1 MNGDNM
7 RETGFMRKWHFPR
20 KRGGQ
25 AKTCLLMLFL
35 VLCHTLRASYAQ
47 AVLTM
52 RLENLTVTEALKEVS
67 ATTGFEFFYNAN
79 QLAKCGKRVNADF
92 KEAKLQDVLAGIL
105 LETDFTFRIEEHTII
120 ILPRPES
127 RSQVGE
133 VKMVTL
139 KGVVLDEEKMPMT
152 GVTVYLETETLLGT
166 TTNEKGEYAL
176 SVPVGE
182 YNVVFSFVGYE
193 KLVKRFTGKNADDFF
208 RVFMTPALVQMED
221 VVVTGI
227 YQRKKESFTGSST
240 TFKSEELKAVG
251 TQNVLQ
257 SLKTLDPSFKIMESN
272 QFGSDPN
279 RLPDIEIRGKSSVMG
294 LKEEYGT
301 DPNQPLFILDGFETT
316 LQTIMDLNMN
326 RVASVTL
333 LKDAASTAIYGSK
346 AANGV
351 VVIETKAPERGKL
364 QLSYKGDFSVTVAD
378 LTDYNLMNSREK
390 LEFETLAGVYKDR
403 NSDICVMLA

>member
-1 MNGDNM
+1 
-7 RETGFMRKWHFPR
+7 
-20 KRGGQ
+20 
-25 AKTCLLMLFL
+25 
-35 VLCHTLRASYAQ
+35 
-47 AVLTM
+47 M

-208 RVFMTPALVQMED
+208 R
-221 VVVTGI
+221 
-227 YQRKKESFTGSST
+227 
-240 TFKSEELKAVG
+240 AVSY
-251 TQNVLQ
+251 THL
-257 SLKTLDPSFKIMESN
+257 
-272 QFGSDPN
+272 
-279 RLPDIEIRGKSSVMG
+279 RAH
-294 LKEEYGT
+294 
-301 DPNQPLFILDGFETT
+301 ET
-316 LQTIMDLNMN
+316 
-326 RVASVTL
+326 
-333 LKDAASTAIYGSK
+333 
-346 AANGV
+346 
-351 VVIETKAPERGKL
+351 
-364 QLSYKGDFSVTVAD
+364 
-378 LTDYNLMNSREK
+378 
-390 LEFETLAGVYKDR
+390 
-403 NSDICVMLA
+403 